1 MHLNAFPS
9 REPCGKSSKMCER
22 RDFVRVRV
30 VLPLPLSWRL
40 LGSPKVTPRRLL
52 GFAAI

>member
-1 MHLNAFPS
+1 MHLNAFPL

-30 VLPLPLSWRL
+30 ML
-40 LGSPKVTPRRLL
+40 LGSSKVTPRRLL
-52 GFAAI
+52 AFAAI